1 MLSVGYKRWDLFHKI
16 KAPPLAALYGLDAV
30 AVGTAHAA
38 FGDFSGDG
46 GPWHTSSK
54 QGGYISHFLIA
65 HMISI
70 IACMNASHIRLFIPL
85 IMLLAHLRLANLTLE
100 V

>member
-30 AVGTAHAA
+30 AVGTAHVA

-65 HMISI
+65 HMIKFE
-70 IACMNASHIRLFIPL
+70 NAYIRTTAIDAG
-85 IMLLAHLRLANLTLE
+85 MLL
-100 V
+100 